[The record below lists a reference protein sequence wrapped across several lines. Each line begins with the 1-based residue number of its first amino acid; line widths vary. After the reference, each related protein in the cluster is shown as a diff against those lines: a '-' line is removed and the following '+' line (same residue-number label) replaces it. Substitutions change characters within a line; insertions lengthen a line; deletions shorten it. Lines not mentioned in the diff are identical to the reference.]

1 MTAADTHEHE
11 HHDHEEQHIHPEPT
25 SFIRKYVFSMD
36 HKVIAKQF
44 LWLGLSFLLVGG
56 TMAMMIRWQL
66 AFPGKPFPLIGKLI
80 FVNSDGVVSPAAYTS
95 LFTMHGTIMIF
106 FAITPIMIGGF
117 GNFCI
122 PLMIGARDMVFPFL
136 NLLSFWFMALSSV
149 VLIASFFVPAGAGAA
164 GWTAYAT
171 ISTQIGTP
179 GWGQTLWVVAIFLAG
194 ASTIMGAV
202 NYITTVIRLRAPGM
216 GWFKMPLTVWG
227 LWLTAVLNAL
237 FVPVLGSA
245 AILLFLDRT
254 FGTHFF
260 LAGTMVKGGGDP
272 LLYQHLFWIFGH
284 PEVYI
289 LILPAWGVISDLVS
303 FFARKP
309 AYAYKVTVL
318 SMIAIC
324 VLSAVVYG
332 HHMFTTTMSPMLGE
346 AFMVLT
352 MIISVPAMVLFL
364 NWLHTIWKGRLQLT
378 TPMLFTLGLIF
389 VFGLGGLTG
398 LYLADIPQDIYLHD
412 TYFVVGHFHLTMAA
426 AVFLGSF
433 ASIYFWFPKMFG
445 RDFNHTL
452 GKLHFWFSVVPITA
466 VFCGMLIIGNAGM
479 QRRLYNPSD
488 YESWRHLAPWN
499 RAISYAAF
507 TLFFGQLFFIYNF
520 FKSVFAGKKA
530 EQNPW
535 QVTTLEWT
543 HATSP
548 PVHHNYD
555 VIPTVLHGAHE
566 FSNPAVVDKD
576 WLGQAE
582 PLPSA
587 PAAEAAKKPAG

>member
-1 MTAADTHEHE
+1 MESHEHDQD
-11 HHDHEEQHIHPEPT
+11 HDEQHIHPEPT
-25 SFIRKYVFSMD
+25 SFIRKYIFSMD

-44 LWLGLSFLLVGG
+44 IWLGLSFLFLGG

-66 AFPGKPFPLIGKLI
+66 ANPGVPFPVIGKWVFAGSNGI
-80 FVNSDGVVSPAAYTS
+80 VSPAAYTS

-106 FAITPIMIGGF
+106 FAITPIMIGGY

-122 PLMIGARDMVFPFL
+122 PLMIGARDMVFPTL
-136 NLLSFWFMALSSV
+136 NMLSFWAQFTSSC
-149 VLIASFFVPAGAGAA
+149 VLVASFFVPMGAAAA
-164 GWTAYAT
+164 GWTSYAT
-171 ISTQIGTP
+171 LSTQLGTP
-179 GWGQTLWVVAIFLAG
+179 GWGQTMWVIAIFLAG
-194 ASTIMGAV
+194 MSTIMGAV

-216 GWFKMPLTVWG
+216 TWFKMPLTVWG
-227 LWLTAVLNAL
+227 LWLTAILNAL

-260 LAGTMVKGGGDP
+260 LAGAMVKGGGDP

-289 LILPAWGVISDLVS
+289 LILPAWGIISDILS

-309 AYAYKVTVL
+309 AYSYKVTALAMV
-318 SMIAIC
+318 AIC

-332 HHMFTTTMSPMLGE
+332 HHMFVTSMSPLLGE
-346 AFMVLT
+346 SFMVLT
-352 MIISVPAMVLFL
+352 MIISVPACVLFL
-364 NWLHTIWKGRLQLT
+364 NWLHTIWQGRLRLT
-378 TPMLFTLGLIF
+378 APMLFSLGLVF

-398 LYLADIPQDIYLHD
+398 IYLADIPTDLYLHD

-426 AVFLGSF
+426 AVFLGAF

-445 RDFNHTL
+445 RQFNHTWA
-452 GKLHFWFSVVPITA
+452 KVHFWLSFIPINM
-466 VFCGMLIIGNAGM
+466 VFCGMLVIGNAGM
-479 QRRLYNPSD
+479 QRRLYNPNE
-488 YESWRHLAPWN
+488 YELFRHLHPLN
-499 RAISYAAF
+499 VFISYSAF
-507 TLFFGQLFFIYNF
+507 ALYFGQIPFIINF
-520 FKSVFAGKKA
+520 FYSVFFGKKA

-535 QVTTLEWT
+535 EVTTLEWT
-543 HATSP
+543 HASSP

-555 VIPTVLHGAHE
+555 VIPTVLNGPHE
-566 FSNPAVVDKD
+566 FSNPLVTDKD
-576 WLGQAE
+576 WLGQCE

-587 PAAEAAKKPAG
+587 AVVAEKKPAG